1 MEIQE
6 KSKTSRERIK
16 KVNTSQSTKQ
26 EETKEVK
33 EVKYAEEVKQ
43 VEKIEEPKKLEVPKI
58 MTAIAALTIRELV
71 NIANEYGIK
80 REDVITIVKDNGQYV
95 LIHYSPS
102 I

>member
-6 KSKTSRERIK
+6 KSKTSRERVK

-26 EETKEVK
+26 EEVKEVK
-33 EVKYAEEVKQ
+33 EVKQ
-43 VEKIEEPKKLEVPKI
+43 VEEIEEPKKLEVPKI

>member
-33 EVKYAEEVKQ
+33 KVKEVKYPEE
-43 VEKIEEPKKLEVPKI
+43 IDEPKNLEVPKI

-71 NIANEYGIK
+71 NIANKYGIK
-80 REDVITIVKDNGQYV
+80 REDVVTIVKDNGQYV

>member
-6 KSKTSRERIK
+6 KNKTSRERVK

-26 EETKEVK
+26 EEVKEVK
-33 EVKYAEEVKQ
+33 EVKQAEE
-43 VEKIEEPKKLEVPKI
+43 IEEPKKLEVPKI

>member
-26 EETKEVK
+26 EEVKEVK
-33 EVKYAEEVKQ
+33 EVKYPEE
-43 VEKIEEPKKLEVPKI
+43 IEESKKLEVPKI

>member
-26 EETKEVK
+26 EEVKEVK
-33 EVKYAEEVKQ
+33 EVKYAEEVK
-43 VEKIEEPKKLEVPKI
+43 EPKNLEVPKI

-80 REDVITIVKDNGQYV
+80 REDVVTIVKDNGQYV

>member
-6 KSKTSRERIK
+6 KSKTSKERIK

-26 EETKEVK
+26 EEVKEVK
-33 EVKYAEEVKQ
+33 EVKYPEEVK
-43 VEKIEEPKKLEVPKI
+43 EPKNLEVPKI

-71 NIANEYGIK
+71 NIANKYGIK

>member
-33 EVKYAEEVKQ
+33 YPEEVK
-43 VEKIEEPKKLEVPKI
+43 EPKKLEVPKI

-71 NIANEYGIK
+71 NIANKYGIK

>member
-33 EVKYAEEVKQ
+33 EVKQ
-43 VEKIEEPKKLEVPKI
+43 VEKIEEPRKLEVPKI

-71 NIANEYGIK
+71 HIANEYGIK

>member
-33 EVKYAEEVKQ
+33 EVKYPEE
-43 VEKIEEPKKLEVPKI
+43 IEEPKKLEVPKI

-80 REDVITIVKDNGQYV
+80 REDVVTIVKDNGQYV

>member
-26 EETKEVK
+26 EEIKEVK
-33 EVKYAEEVKQ
+33 EVKYAEEVK
-43 VEKIEEPKKLEVPKI
+43 EPKKLEVPKI

-71 NIANEYGIK
+71 NIANKYSIK

>member
-26 EETKEVK
+26 EEIKEVK
-33 EVKYAEEVKQ
+33 EVKYPEEIK
-43 VEKIEEPKKLEVPKI
+43 EPKKLEVPKI

-71 NIANEYGIK
+71 NVANKYGIK

>member
-26 EETKEVK
+26 EEVKEVK
-33 EVKYAEEVKQ
+33 EVKQIEE
-43 VEKIEEPKKLEVPKI
+43 IEEPKKLEVPKI

>member
-26 EETKEVK
+26 EQIKEVK
-33 EVKYAEEVKQ
+33 EVKYPEEIK
-43 VEKIEEPKKLEVPKI
+43 ESKKLEVPKI

-71 NIANEYGIK
+71 NIANKYGIK

>member
-33 EVKYAEEVKQ
+33 EVKYPEEVD
-43 VEKIEEPKKLEVPKI
+43 EPKNLEVPKI

-71 NIANEYGIK
+71 NVANKYGIK
-80 REDVITIVKDNGQYV
+80 REDVITIVNDNGQYV

>member
-33 EVKYAEEVKQ
+33 EVKYPEEVK
-43 VEKIEEPKKLEVPKI
+43 EPKKLEVPKI

-80 REDVITIVKDNGQYV
+80 REDVVTIVKDNGQYV

>member
-33 EVKYAEEVKQ
+33 EVKQ
-43 VEKIEEPKKLEVPKI
+43 VEEIKEPKKLEVPKI

-71 NIANEYGIK
+71 NMANKYGIK

>member
-6 KSKTSRERIK
+6 KSKTSRGRIK

-33 EVKYAEEVKQ
+33 EVKYPEEVD
-43 VEKIEEPKKLEVPKI
+43 EPKNLEVPKI

>member
-33 EVKYAEEVKQ
+33 EVKYPEEVDESKN
-43 VEKIEEPKKLEVPKI
+43 LEVPKI

-71 NIANEYGIK
+71 NVANKYGIK

>member
-1 MEIQE
+1 METQE
-6 KSKTSRERIK
+6 KSKTNRERVK

-26 EETKEVK
+26 EEIKEVK
-33 EVKYAEEVKQ
+33 EVKQ

-80 REDVITIVKDNGQYV
+80 REDVVTIVKDNGQYV

>member
-33 EVKYAEEVKQ
+33 EVKQ
-43 VEKIEEPKKLEVPKI
+43 VEKTEEPKKLEVPKI

-71 NIANEYGIK
+71 NVANKYGIK

>member
-26 EETKEVK
+26 EEIKEVK
-33 EVKYAEEVKQ
+33 EVKQVK
-43 VEKIEEPKKLEVPKI
+43 EIEEPKKLEVPKI

>member
-26 EETKEVK
+26 EEIKETKEVK
-33 EVKYAEEVKQ
+33 QVKE
-43 VEKIEEPKKLEVPKI
+43 IEEPKKLEVPKI

>member
-6 KSKTSRERIK
+6 KSKTSRERVK

-26 EETKEVK
+26 EEVK
-33 EVKYAEEVKQ
+33 EVKEVKQ

>member
-6 KSKTSRERIK
+6 KSKTSRERVK

-26 EETKEVK
+26 EETKESK
-33 EVKYAEEVKQ
+33 EVKQ
-43 VEKIEEPKKLEVPKI
+43 VKEIEEPKKLEVPKI

-80 REDVITIVKDNGQYV
+80 REDVVTIIKDNGQYV

>member
-33 EVKYAEEVKQ
+33 EVKYPEEVD
-43 VEKIEEPKKLEVPKI
+43 EPKKLEVPKI

-71 NIANEYGIK
+71 NIANKYGIK

>member
-26 EETKEVK
+26 EEIKEVK
-33 EVKYAEEVKQ
+33 EVKYAEEVK
-43 VEKIEEPKKLEVPKI
+43 ESKKLEVPKI

-71 NIANEYGIK
+71 NIANKYGIK

>member
-26 EETKEVK
+26 EEVKEVK
-33 EVKYAEEVKQ
+33 EVKYAEEVK
-43 VEKIEEPKKLEVPKI
+43 EPKNLEVPKI

>member
-16 KVNTSQSTKQ
+16 KVNTSQRTKQ
-26 EETKEVK
+26 EEVKEVK
-33 EVKYAEEVKQ
+33 EVKYPEEIDK
-43 VEKIEEPKKLEVPKI
+43 PKNLEVPKI

>member
-33 EVKYAEEVKQ
+33 EAKEVKYAEEAK
-43 VEKIEEPKKLEVPKI
+43 EPKKLEVPKI

>member
-26 EETKEVK
+26 EEIKEVK
-33 EVKYAEEVKQ
+33 EVKYPEEIK
-43 VEKIEEPKKLEVPKI
+43 ESKKLEVPKI

>member
-26 EETKEVK
+26 EEIKEVK
-33 EVKYAEEVKQ
+33 EVKQ
-43 VEKIEEPKKLEVPKI
+43 VEEIKEPKKLEVPKI

>member
-33 EVKYAEEVKQ
+33 EVKYPEEVD
-43 VEKIEEPKKLEVPKI
+43 EPKNLEVPKI

-71 NIANEYGIK
+71 NIANKYGIK

>member
-33 EVKYAEEVKQ
+33 EVKQ

>member
-26 EETKEVK
+26 EEVKVTKETK
-33 EVKYAEEVKQ
+33 GPE
-43 VEKIEEPKKLEVPKI
+43 KLEVPKI

-80 REDVITIVKDNGQYV
+80 REDVVTIVKDNGQYV

>member
-26 EETKEVK
+26 EEIKEVK
-33 EVKYAEEVKQ
+33 EVKYPKE
-43 VEKIEEPKKLEVPKI
+43 INEPKKLEVPKI

-71 NIANEYGIK
+71 NIANKYGIK
-80 REDVITIVKDNGQYV
+80 REDVITIVTDNGQYV

>member
-6 KSKTSRERIK
+6 KSKTSKERIK

-33 EVKYAEEVKQ
+33 EVKYPEEVK
-43 VEKIEEPKKLEVPKI
+43 EPKNLEVPKI

>member
-26 EETKEVK
+26 EEIKKVK
-33 EVKYAEEVKQ
+33 EVKYPKE
-43 VEKIEEPKKLEVPKI
+43 INEPKNLEVPKI

-71 NIANEYGIK
+71 NIANKYGIK

>member
-6 KSKTSRERIK
+6 KSKTNRERVK

-33 EVKYAEEVKQ
+33 EVKYAEEIK
-43 VEKIEEPKKLEVPKI
+43 EPKKLEVPKI

>member
-26 EETKEVK
+26 EEVKEVK
-33 EVKYAEEVKQ
+33 EVKYAEEIK
-43 VEKIEEPKKLEVPKI
+43 EPKKLEVPKI

-71 NIANEYGIK
+71 NIANKYGIK

>member
-26 EETKEVK
+26 EEIKEVK
-33 EVKYAEEVKQ
+33 EVKQ
-43 VEKIEEPKKLEVPKI
+43 VEEIEEPKKLEVPKI